1 MRQKKV
7 EGEYQPDSWPKRPW
21 TKAMPPR
28 TTRYCDGPRVPNR
41 SMVGTRLTTP
51 HDPSFAGRTRIVPRR
66 INNGVQNHEFARV
79 LDGLRDDL
87 ADRRPPGLGCQ
98 CQRHRGMGKSALGRI
113 WAGGGTADC
122 QLWTVDSIFGEAPG
136 GVEVI
141 QKLILG
147 AESIKQPVPH
157 RLVRGRQAG
166 HGKPLGVEVD
176 AFHATED
183 GTATSSESRSR
194 SRW

>member
-51 HDPSFAGRTRIVPRR
+51 HDPSFAGRARIVPRR

-98 CQRHRGMGKSALGRI
+98 CQRHRGMGKSALDIPLHRRI
-113 WAGGGTADC
+113 WAGD
-122 QLWTVDSIFGEAPG
+122 
-136 GVEVI
+136 
-141 QKLILG
+141 
-147 AESIKQPVPH
+147 
-157 RLVRGRQAG
+157 VRSA
-166 HGKPLGVEVD
+166 
-176 AFHATED
+176 
-183 GTATSSESRSR
+183 TATATATGSGSGPWGYNPQPTTCLRVDG
-194 SRW
+194 RWPS

>member
-51 HDPSFAGRTRIVPRR
+51 HDPSFAGRARIVPRR
-66 INNGVQNHEFARV
+66 INNGVQNHEFVRV

-98 CQRHRGMGKSALGRI
+98 CQRHRGMGKSALDIPLHRRI
-113 WAGGGTADC
+113 WAGVSFRRIPHPDSSTRSFHSLAQNDKRDDRAPQRRRSHRDFIAPIRLRVGGGTFN
-122 QLWTVDSIFGEAPG
+122 V
-136 GVEVI
+136 
-141 QKLILG
+141 
-147 AESIKQPVPH
+147 
-157 RLVRGRQAG
+157 
-166 HGKPLGVEVD
+166 
-176 AFHATED
+176 
-183 GTATSSESRSR
+183 
-194 SRW
+194 